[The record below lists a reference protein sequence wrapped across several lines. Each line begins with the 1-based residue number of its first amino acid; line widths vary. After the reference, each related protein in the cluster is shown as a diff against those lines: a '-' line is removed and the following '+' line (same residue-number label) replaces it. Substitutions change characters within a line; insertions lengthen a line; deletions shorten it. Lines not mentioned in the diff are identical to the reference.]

1 MTAPRDEDQY
11 YGVEVSG
18 WNSKENF
25 FVEQTSLEWTP
36 EGLKSVRLRTD
47 LRAGTIVF
55 LRLLQR
61 GPEVNQLPIAYQAT
75 ELSPRARDGRIR
87 VCLQQLHPREKRY
100 PATQQ
105 ELSAA
110 GVPVGI

>member
-1 MTAPRDEDQY
+1 MPAPHAEDQY

-36 EGLKSVRLRTD
+36 DGQKSVRVKSD

-55 LRLLQR
+55 LRLLQH
-61 GPEVNQLPIAYQAT
+61 GPEASQLPIAYQAK
-75 ELSPRARDGRIR
+75 ELSPRGRDGRTQ
-87 VCLQQLHPREKRY
+87 VALQQLHPREK
-100 PATQQ
+100 Q
-105 ELSAA
+105 SGA
-110 GVPVGI
+110 GVPIYAE